1 MKRAGYGAIR
11 DDRRVARPEP
21 ETEEQFEREFRRA
34 GLPLLTENYS
44 ASEDIFNRAVPLLG
58 LVLILEVL
66 GPLNKSWTTLGNV
79 ASVVTAILLMLVA
92 LGVINRMRGRP
103 FFSLPRKVGRPELAA
118 FVIVPALLPGII
130 SGHWGIASLTALFN
144 LGLLFLILGVVGFG
158 LISIVRWALARLLGE
173 LSRSL
178 GLLVKAV
185 PLLMI
190 FSLILFLTPEL
201 WQVFS
206 QLPDASLLL
215 LVGLFMLLG
224 SAFLIARIPHEVAAL
239 EQEAGS
245 GGPPLKPRQRFNVG
259 LVLFVS
265 QSLQVLLV
273 ALAVAVFFVI
283 FGLLTIGA
291 DTVTSWTTHPADV
304 WFEFQLAGREAA
316 MTRELLRVA
325 TAIASFTGLYFAI
338 SMLTDDLYRK
348 EFLSR
353 ITDEMEATFVRR
365 VEYLK
370 LIGKGDAS

>member
-1 MKRAGYGAIR
+1 M
-11 DDRRVARPEP
+11 DRPEP
-21 ETEEQFEREFRRA
+21 KTEQEFERAFRRA

-58 LVLILEVL
+58 LVLVLELL
-66 GPLNKSWTTLGNV
+66 GPLNKNFSTLGNIAAV
-79 ASVVTAILLMLVA
+79 ATALLLMLVA
-92 LGVINRMRGRP
+92 LGVINRMRGRE

-118 FVIVPALLPGII
+118 FVIIPALLPGII
-130 SGHWGIASLTALFN
+130 SDHWGIATLTALFN
-144 LGLLFLILGVVGFG
+144 LALLFLILGVVGFG

-206 QLPDASLLL
+206 QLPDESLLL
-215 LVGLFMLLG
+215 LVGLFVLLG
-224 SAFLIARIPHEVAAL
+224 SAFLIARVPHEVEDL
-239 EQEAGS
+239 EREAGA
-245 GGPPLKPRQRFNVG
+245 GGPPLRKGQRINVG

-291 DTVTSWTTHPADV
+291 DTVASWTTHPADV
-304 WFEFQLAGREAA
+304 LFEFDLAGREAA

-348 EFLSR
+348 ELLSR
-353 ITDEMEATFVRR
+353 ITDEMKQTFVRR
-365 VEYLK
+365 AEYLK
-370 LIGKGDAS
+370 LLGKGESPGA

>member
-1 MKRAGYGAIR
+1 
-11 DDRRVARPEP
+11 VARPEP

-66 GPLNKSWTTLGNV
+66 GPLNKSWSTLGNIV
-79 ASVVTAILLMLVA
+79 AVVTAMVLMLFA

-103 FFSLPRKVGRPELAA
+103 FFSLTRKVGRPELAA
-118 FVIVPALLPGII
+118 FVVIPALLPGII

-144 LGLLFLILGVVGFG
+144 LGLL
-158 LISIVRWALARLLGE
+158 
-173 LSRSL
+173 
-178 GLLVKAV
+178 LV
-185 PLLMI
+185 I
-190 FSLILFLTPEL
+190 
-201 WQVFS
+201 
-206 QLPDASLLL
+206 
-215 LVGLFMLLG
+215 
-224 SAFLIARIPHEVAAL
+224 
-239 EQEAGS
+239 
-245 GGPPLKPRQRFNVG
+245 
-259 LVLFVS
+259 
-265 QSLQVLLV
+265 
-273 ALAVAVFFVI
+273 LAVAVFFVI

-291 DTVTSWTTHPADV
+291 DTVASWTTHPADV
-304 WFEFQLAGREAA
+304 WFEFELAGREAA

-370 LIGKGDAS
+370 LIGKSDPS